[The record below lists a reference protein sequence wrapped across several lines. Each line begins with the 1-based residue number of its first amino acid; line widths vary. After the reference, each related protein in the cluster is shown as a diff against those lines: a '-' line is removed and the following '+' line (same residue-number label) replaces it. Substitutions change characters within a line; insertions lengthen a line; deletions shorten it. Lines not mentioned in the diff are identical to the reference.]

1 VTVVGRRAALQR
13 IIENHRV
20 VSQNQAAALLTRVG
34 YPVTQAT
41 VSRDLAA
48 IGAVKVRDEFG
59 NVYGISTAPSGELRA
74 ILDQFVLDVMPSG
87 NVIVV
92 KTPPAAAHYVAS
104 ALDGA
109 GLRGIAGTVAGDD
122 TVLIVATPGHT
133 GRDVAKQL
141 MGDAP

>member
-1 VTVVGRRAALQR
+1 MTAAGRRAALHR
-13 IIENHRV
+13 IIEQHRV

-48 IGAVKVRDEFG
+48 IGAAKTRDEFG
-59 NVYGISTAPSGELRA
+59 NVYAIGTVPSGELA
-74 ILDQFVLDVMPSG
+74 STLDQFVLDVVASG
-87 NVIVV
+87 NVVVV

-109 GLRGIAGTVAGDD
+109 GLPGIAGTVAGDD
-122 TVLIVATPGHT
+122 TLLVVAGPGHT
-133 GRDVAKQL
+133 GRGVAEL
-141 MGDAP
+141 LTGDAV

>member
-1 VTVVGRRAALQR
+1 MTVVGRRAALQR
-13 IIENHRV
+13 IIENQRV

-59 NVYGISTAPSGELRA
+59 NVYGISTVPSGKLRA

-109 GLRGIAGTVAGDD
+109 GLPGIAGTVAGDD

-133 GRDVAKQL
+133 GRDVAKLL